1 MNIWSN
7 FLISPKLAFFNFK
20 FLKTKKHGKFP
31 DRFGILCSRGIGD
44 EPESKVEDMEPEHI
58 ENTKL
63 KQVVAEEAVLSPT
76 EIEHLKDCEECLEL
90 IRVLVRNRLVSR

>member
-1 MNIWSN
+1 MEN
-7 FLISPKLAFFNFK
+7 FLIDSASCAGCGLE
-20 FLKTKKHGKFP
+20 
-31 DRFGILCSRGIGD
+31 D

-58 ENTKL
+58 DSIKL

>member
-1 MNIWSN
+1 M
-7 FLISPKLAFFNFK
+7 
-20 FLKTKKHGKFP
+20 
-31 DRFGILCSRGIGD
+31 
-44 EPESKVEDMEPEHI
+44 EDMEPEHI